1 MKNIYAG
8 YIRKSSESKE
18 KQALSIKS
26 QREELQRTFPELNI
40 TEWIEEEKSA
50 FTPFPQ
56 EPFQVISQEKFI
68 FSSYRL
74 HAMTANDV
82 PHMAFLAFGF
92 IKLSCRIAVIRKLF
106 Q

>member
-40 TEWIEEEKSA
+40 TEWIEEEKRK
-50 FTPFPQ
+50 
-56 EPFQVISQEKFI
+56 EKKVKEAPEKTEA
-68 FSSYRL
+68 SK
-74 HAMTANDV
+74 T
-82 PHMAFLAFGF
+82 
-92 IKLSCRIAVIRKLF
+92 KKTKKTKK
-106 Q
+106 